1 MILSLGSRKQE
12 DSEPEEFEM
21 PRKSEGAGE
30 WGLERKT
37 LMRKTPKYTHTYV
50 QVRRIRMPVHRER
63 RCGAAMT
70 RSASMGESG
79 RRS

>member
-21 PRKSEGAGE
+21 PRKSEGADK
-30 WGLERKT
+30 WGLKRKT
-37 LMRKTPKYTHTYV
+37 LMRKTPKYTHIRTGK
-50 QVRRIRMPVHRER
+50 RIRMRVHRER

>member
-1 MILSLGSRKQE
+1 MLSLGSRKQE
-12 DSEPEEFEM
+12 DSEPEEIEM
-21 PRKSEGAGE
+21 PRKSEGVGK
-30 WGLERKT
+30 WGLKRKT
-37 LMRKTPKYTHTYV
+37 PMRKPPKYTHTYV
-50 QVRRIRMPVHRER
+50 QVRRIRMGVHRER